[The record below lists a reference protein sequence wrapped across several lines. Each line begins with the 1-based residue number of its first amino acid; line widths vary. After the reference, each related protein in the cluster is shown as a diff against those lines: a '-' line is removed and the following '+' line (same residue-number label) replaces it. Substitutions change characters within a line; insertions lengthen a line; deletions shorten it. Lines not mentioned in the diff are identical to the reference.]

1 MHFKEVKGI
10 LSSKNGMNLFR
21 GCTNGCIYCDS
32 RSNCYRMNHKF
43 EDVEVKE
50 NGISLLE
57 ENLKRKRKKCMIG
70 LGASSMKEYILNL
83 EKEFSLIENG
93 FKEEEKRALADYLS
107 NDNAYTKELAF
118 LAFKSNVYQVRMY
131 SVFLFDHLSSY
142 EEILIFM
149 RDEVSKDDN
158 WRVQEVLAKAFDE
171 FCKQTGYEKSL
182 PVIDDWLQNNNPNVR
197 RAVTEGLRIW
207 TSRPYFKDNPD
218 EAIKRIATLKEDS
231 SEYVRKSVGN
241 ALRDIS
247 KKFPELIKEELGSWD
262 VKSKEIQQV
271 YKLASKFIK

>member
-10 LSSKNGMNLFR
+10 LSSKNRMNLFR

-70 LGASSMKEYILNL
+70 LGSSYMKEYILNL

-93 FKEEEKRALADYLS
+93 FKEEEKRALADYQS

-131 SVFLFDHLSSY
+131 SVFLFGHLSSY
-142 EEILIFM
+142 EEILLFM

>member
-131 SVFLFDHLSSY
+131 SVFLFGYLSSY
-142 EEILIFM
+142 EEILVFM
-149 RDEVSKDDN
+149 RDEVSKVDN

-182 PVIDDWLQNNNPNVR
+182 PVIDEWLQNTNPNVR

>member
-1 MHFKEVKGI
+1 M
-10 LSSKNGMNLFR
+10 
-21 GCTNGCIYCDS
+21 
-32 RSNCYRMNHKF
+32 
-43 EDVEVKE
+43 E
-50 NGISLLE
+50 NYI
-57 ENLKRKRKKCMIG
+57 
-70 LGASSMKEYILNL
+70 ASL

-93 FKEEEKRALADYLS
+93 FKEEEKRALSDYRS
-107 NDNAYTKELAF
+107 NDKEFVKKLAF
-118 LAFKSNVYQVRMY
+118 SAYNSNTYQVRMY
-131 SVFLFDHLSSY
+131 GVFLFGYLS
-142 EEILIFM
+142 EQADILAFM

-171 FCKQTGYEKSL
+171 FCKKIGYRKAL
-182 PVIDDWLQNNNPNVR
+182 PVIDEWLQNTNPNIR

-247 KKFPELIKEELGSWD
+247 KKFPELIKEELDSWD
-262 VKSKEIQQV
+262 VKSKEIQKV

>member
-57 ENLKRKRKKCMIG
+57 ESLKRKRKKCMIG

-131 SVFLFDHLSSY
+131 SVFLFGYLSSY

-182 PVIDDWLQNNNPNVR
+182 PVIDEWLQNTNPNVR

-207 TSRPYFKDNPD
+207 TSRPYFNDNPD

>member
-131 SVFLFDHLSSY
+131 SVFLFRYLSSY

-149 RDEVSKDDN
+149 RDEVSKDGN

-182 PVIDDWLQNNNPNVR
+182 SVIDEWLQNSNPNVR

>member
-1 MHFKEVKGI
+1 MHFTKAKGI

-21 GCTNGCIYCDS
+21 GCTHGCIYCDS

-131 SVFLFDHLSSY
+131 SVFLFGYLSSY

>member
-21 GCTNGCIYCDS
+21 GCTIGCIYCDS

-131 SVFLFDHLSSY
+131 SVFLFGYLSSY

-182 PVIDDWLQNNNPNVR
+182 PVIDEWLQNTNPNVR

-207 TSRPYFKDNPD
+207 TSRPYFNDNPD

>member
-93 FKEEEKRALADYLS
+93 FKEEEKRALADYQS
-107 NDNAYTKELAF
+107 NVNAYTKELAF

-131 SVFLFDHLSSY
+131 SVFLFGYLSSY

-182 PVIDDWLQNNNPNVR
+182 PVIDEWLQNTNPNVR

-207 TSRPYFKDNPD
+207 TSRPYFNDNPD

>member
-10 LSSKNGMNLFR
+10 LSSKNRMNLFR

-70 LGASSMKEYILNL
+70 LGSSYMKEYILNL

-93 FKEEEKRALADYLS
+93 FKEEEQRALADYLS

-131 SVFLFDHLSSY
+131 SVFLFGYLSSY

-241 ALRDIS
+241 SLRDIS
-247 KKFPELIKEELGSWD
+247 KKFPELIKEELDGWD
-262 VKSKEIQQV
+262 IKSKEIQKV

>member
-83 EKEFSLIENG
+83 EKEFSLIEKG

-131 SVFLFDHLSSY
+131 SVFLFGYLSSY

-182 PVIDDWLQNNNPNVR
+182 PVIDEWLQNTNPNVR

-207 TSRPYFKDNPD
+207 TSRPYFNDNPD

>member
-131 SVFLFDHLSSY
+131 SVFLFGYLSSY

-182 PVIDDWLQNNNPNVR
+182 PVIDEWLQNSNPYVR

>member
-1 MHFKEVKGI
+1 MLFKEVKGI
-10 LSSKNGMNLFR
+10 LSSKNRMNLFR

-131 SVFLFDHLSSY
+131 SVFLFGHLSSY
-142 EEILIFM
+142 EEFLIFM
-149 RDEVSKDDN
+149 RDEVSKDEN

-247 KKFPELIKEELGSWD
+247 KKFPELIKEELDGWD
-262 VKSKEIQQV
+262 INSKEIQQV

>member
-21 GCTNGCIYCDS
+21 VCTNGCIYCDS

-93 FKEEEKRALADYLS
+93 FKEEEKRALADHLS
-107 NDNAYTKELAF
+107 NDNAYTNELAF

-131 SVFLFDHLSSY
+131 SVFLFGHLSSY

-182 PVIDDWLQNNNPNVR
+182 PVIDEWLQNSNPNVR

-247 KKFPELIKEELGSWD
+247 KKFPELIKEELDSWD
-262 VKSKEIQQV
+262 VKSKEIQKV

>member
-131 SVFLFDHLSSY
+131 SVFLFGYLSSY

-182 PVIDDWLQNNNPNVR
+182 PVIDEWLQNTNPNVR

-207 TSRPYFKDNPD
+207 TSRPYFNDNPD

-241 ALRDIS
+241 SLRDIS
-247 KKFPELIKEELGSWD
+247 KKFPELIKEELDSWD
-262 VKSKEIQQV
+262 VKSKEIQKV

>member
-131 SVFLFDHLSSY
+131 SVFLFGHLSSY

-171 FCKQTGYEKSL
+171 FCKQTGYEKSI
-182 PVIDDWLQNNNPNVR
+182 PVIDEWLQNSNPNVR

>member
-1 MHFKEVKGI
+1 MHFTKAKGI

-21 GCTNGCIYCDS
+21 GCTHGCIYCDS
-32 RSNCYRMNHKF
+32 RSKCYQMNHKF

-57 ENLKRKRKKCMIG
+57 ESLKRKRKKCMIG

-131 SVFLFDHLSSY
+131 SVFLFGYLSSY
-142 EEILIFM
+142 EEILNFM

-207 TSRPYFKDNPD
+207 TSRPYFNDNPD

-247 KKFPELIKEELGSWD
+247 KKFPDLIKEELDSWD
-262 VKSKEIQQV
+262 IKSKEIQKV

>member
-107 NDNAYTKELAF
+107 NDNVYTKELAF

-131 SVFLFDHLSSY
+131 SVFLFGHLSSY

-182 PVIDDWLQNNNPNVR
+182 SVIDDWLQNNNPNVR

>member
-1 MHFKEVKGI
+1 MHFTKAKGI

-131 SVFLFDHLSSY
+131 SVFLFGYLSSY

-182 PVIDDWLQNNNPNVR
+182 PVIDEWLQNTNPNVR